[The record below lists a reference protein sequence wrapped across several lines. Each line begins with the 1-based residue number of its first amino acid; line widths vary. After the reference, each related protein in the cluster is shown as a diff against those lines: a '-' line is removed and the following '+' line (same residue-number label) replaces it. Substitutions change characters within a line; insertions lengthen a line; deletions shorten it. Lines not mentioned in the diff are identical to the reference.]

1 MSVSK
6 GNKWDGITCFIS
18 WNIELVLNVNLPT
31 EHHCEKQRKS
41 SSLARW
47 PPSTTIY
54 PHQQLLPAFR
64 RHACHHSETLK
75 TLRGKEGVEFPPYME
90 GLSTESMY
98 IKCHTQFEVHEGEVI
113 YLWVISL
120 NTLYSTECW
129 LATPFQTWGPLVLW
143 CTTFE
148 RESCS
153 CDLAAGKETD
163 LALKQVWVFSNRFRL
178 QSVMLPDSVFIL
190 SMRAQGAE
198 PPQCPWRK
206 GKRQTLQRN
215 IRFRIRK
222 RKRKR
227 NPTQWPSC
235 FIMSWLFQRLWKTS

>member
-1 MSVSK
+1 M
-6 GNKWDGITCFIS
+6 GWITCFIS

-153 CDLAAGKETD
+153 CDLASGKETD